1 MPLVMD
7 DLLVHFD
14 DDRAGAAL
22 RALGEF
28 ASVTQV
34 LLFTH
39 HARLCELASQVLPE
53 HKLKVHKLGPAPQRE
68 LSLVRID

>member
-1 MPLVMD
+1 
-7 DLLVHFD
+7 LLVHFD
-14 DDRAGAAL
+14 DDRALAAL

-39 HARLCELASQVLPE
+39 HKRLCELALEALPE
-53 HKLKVHKLGPAPQRE
+53 SKLRLHRLGPPSATVRE
-68 LSLVRID
+68 LSLVRSD